1 MCGSAASIPRVARSS
16 NGKIFFTIRTLAFT
30 RLVGIEFRLFH
41 ALYFKQSP
49 SKHSSRKIS
58 EPVQIK
64 DLSEH
69 EVWKKSA
76 RVKGFSRELLQ
87 PSTVF
92 RTVPFVPLF
101 QMSAVIFKEIGIST
115 SDSPDTST
123 STLWSCRPSRFPMT
137 TCLLHR

>member
-1 MCGSAASIPRVARSS
+1 PWSPWSSAAAMCGSAASIPRVARSS
-16 NGKIFFTIRTLAFT
+16 NGRIFFTIRTLAFT

-41 ALYFKQSP
+41 ALYFKQSL

-76 RVKGFSRELLQ
+76 SSKASR
-87 PSTVF
+87 
-92 RTVPFVPLF
+92 
-101 QMSAVIFKEIGIST
+101 SALEGVR
-115 SDSPDTST
+115 
-123 STLWSCRPSRFPMT
+123 L
-137 TCLLHR
+137 

>member
-16 NGKIFFTIRTLAFT
+16 NGRIFFTIRTLAFT

-49 SKHSSRKIS
+49 SRHSSRKIS

-69 EVWKKSA
+69 EVWKKKRCPHERLLSECVRLESA
-76 RVKGFSRELLQ
+76 LVRSCNKGF
-87 PSTVF
+87 
-92 RTVPFVPLF
+92 
-101 QMSAVIFKEIGIST
+101 
-115 SDSPDTST
+115 
-123 STLWSCRPSRFPMT
+123 
-137 TCLLHR
+137 